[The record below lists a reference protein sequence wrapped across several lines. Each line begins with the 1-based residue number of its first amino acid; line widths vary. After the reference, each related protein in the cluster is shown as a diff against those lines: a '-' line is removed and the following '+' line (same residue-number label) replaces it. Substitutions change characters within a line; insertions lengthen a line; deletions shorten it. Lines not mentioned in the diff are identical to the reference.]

1 MVFRQIKY
9 YASQITAVLVS
20 PSSAVVSGYCE
31 ITLLKENQNQIKQRN
46 KQADPFLTNC
56 FFRLLVYRI

>member
-9 YASQITAVLVS
+9 YASQITTVLVS
-20 PSSAVVSGYCE
+20 PNSAVVSV
-31 ITLLKENQNQIKQRN
+31 KENQNQIKQRN